1 MSSACALTGRTWREA
16 FYLVETHHT
25 GDLEDGTAVTHDA
38 LRAFRNRPEYR
49 FEGRIH
55 EQIAQH
61 LPGYLPER
69 LERTAVRVE
78 HFGYLGAGPRRE
90 GQGQPQP
97 RAPPAPGGRG
107 PRHAVPAPEL
117 TARALARRPPA
128 RPGIAIVGAA
138 G

>member
-78 HFGYLGAGPRRE
+78 HFGYLGAVRGAKDKVNRNLELLQRQAAE
-90 GQGQPQP
+90 GLDTPFLHQS
-97 RAPPAPGGRG
+97 
-107 PRHAVPAPEL
+107 
-117 TARALARRPPA
+117 
-128 RPGIAIVGAA
+128 
-138 G
+138 